1 MNWEADLLNWAN
13 PYYYSFRLL
22 LDIFHQQK
30 DALDPPIPV
39 AEKVDFIFDDRPEK
53 KFIRQAWDDILEG
66 KEPEERKHYGSDPLF
81 EKDRD
86 AFVALQAADFWAW
99 WVREWYEEDC
109 HAPPTKMEN
118 FDFGLWRGRKR
129 AFLSI
134 FQTEDEILEN
144 FQKIGI
150 QNIIKGNVD
159 PLTAAKLRGE

>member
-1 MNWEADLLNWAN
+1 
-13 PYYYSFRLL
+13 
-22 LDIFHQQK
+22 
-30 DALDPPIPV
+30 
-39 AEKVDFIFDDRPEK
+39 
-53 KFIRQAWDDILEG
+53 
-66 KEPEERKHYGSDPLF
+66 
-81 EKDRD
+81 
-86 AFVALQAADFWAW
+86 
-99 WVREWYEEDC
+99 
-109 HAPPTKMEN
+109 MEN